1 MINQQVE
8 LAMKPFWYLYRIS
21 TPILRYFRYVLNANA
36 TLCLFWW
43 YCLILI

>member
-21 TPILRYFRYVLNANA
+21 TPYILD
-36 TLCLFWW
+36 TG
-43 YCLILI
+43 